1 MTFAPVWVQMEART
15 KGRKVKAIESFVNFS
30 ESQHVVGEK
39 RKFTHGWGSDSE
51 DEEEIKKAD
60 SDSEDEMEEVHTS
73 GPMSVA
79 PVPVS
84 APISVPTTSVPVSVP
99 VSAPVSVPAA
109 VPTSSAASKSTVE
122 AAAVPTGKAAGKKGW
137 TAIRTSMVDDDNPFI
152 VEGSAGPAKK
162 VTVRKAGTK

>member
-15 KGRKVKAIESFVNFS
+15 KGRKVKVIESFVNFT
-30 ESQHVVGEK
+30 ESQPVVGEK

-51 DEEEIKKAD
+51 NEEEIQKAD
-60 SDSEDEMEEVHTS
+60 SESEAEMEEVHTL

-84 APISVPTTSVPVSVP
+84 APVSVPTTTSVPVSVP
-99 VSAPVSVPAA
+99 TSAPVSVPVSAPES
-109 VPTSSAASKSTVE
+109 VSTSSAAK
-122 AAAVPTGKAAGKKGW
+122 PTGKAAGKKGW